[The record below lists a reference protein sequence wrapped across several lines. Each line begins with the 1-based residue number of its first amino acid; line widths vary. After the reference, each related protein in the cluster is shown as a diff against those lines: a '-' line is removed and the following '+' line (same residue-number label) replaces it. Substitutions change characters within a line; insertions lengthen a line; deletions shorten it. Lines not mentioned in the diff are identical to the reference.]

1 MDDKV
6 VEEVGKDDLE
16 MFEDLDEEKVG
27 NYKIIMVDEV
37 GEVF

>member
-6 VEEVGKDDLE
+6 VEEVGKDDVE
-16 MFEDLDEEKVG
+16 MLEDLDEEKVG